1 MSHNAIIY
9 TYYEYPE
16 TEHYG
21 VDMHDVKSKKDGND
35 YRLGLTPSGILVLEP
50 SRGPSDQKIGL
61 FFWPNI
67 KKLEFK
73 EKRLV
78 LVVTSCDDANQTD
91 EHKFVFALGE
101 IFYFEFQRFII
112 SSDNAKAC
120 KHLWKCA
127 VEHHTFFRLQNPVA
141 PKHNK
146 KQFIRMGSRFRP
158 RHGVINFRVW
168 LFFYYQ

>member
-1 MSHNAIIY
+1 
-9 TYYEYPE
+9 
-16 TEHYG
+16 
-21 VDMHDVKSKKDGND
+21 MHSVKSKKDGNE
-35 YRLGLTPSGILVLEP
+35 YRLGLTPSGILVLE
-50 SRGPSDQKIGL
+50 SEAKIGL

-73 EKRLV
+73 EKRLI
-78 LVVTSCDDANQTD
+78 LVVTSQDDSQQV
-91 EHKFVFALGE
+91 EQEQKFVFALGGSPFFCDFS
-101 IFYFEFQRFII
+101 IYNI
-112 SSDNAKAC
+112 SNNYCLDNAKAC

-158 RHGVINFRVW
+158 SHAIKSLLN
-168 LFFYYQ
+168 